1 MCGKGSICLEMIRLS
16 SNRKHQMWKPP
27 HFMKLESKE
36 YAAYYGGLSLLG
48 VMFRER
54 NLSTGLEDETR
65 MSLSLKIYLRSL
77 AQSTILASVN
87 NMSKP
92 RDSSLRALKKSE
104 FILKYTFSSSPKT
117 HKQDI
122 IIYNIYVRYK
132 SLRIYPHIKYRY
144 ILNKHL
150 QITE

>member
-77 AQSTILASVN
+77 AILASVN

-92 RDSSLRALKKSE
+92 RDSSLKALKKSE
-104 FILKYTFSSSPKT
+104 FILNTHFPLPPKP
-117 HKQDI
+117 I
-122 IIYNIYVRYK
+122 N
-132 SLRIYPHIKYRY
+132 RI
-144 ILNKHL
+144 
-150 QITE
+150 